1 MASILL
7 TRMTRVTPT
16 RGTLAVGGAS
26 ALVAWAVA
34 GTEGLLA
41 GMVATILV
49 VAFFASGSVPLI
61 LAGQAGLRAGA
72 GVVLLLLTYTLRLI
86 LALAVLVVAASSDR
100 VDPAALGVT
109 LIVCALT
116 WSALQVLAVMGTRPT
131 T

>member
-1 MASILL
+1 
-7 TRMTRVTPT
+7 MTRVTPT

-26 ALVAWAVA
+26 ALVAWAGA
-34 GTEGLLA
+34 GLGGLLA
-41 GMVATILV
+41 GSIATLLV
-49 VAFFASGSVPLI
+49 VAFFASGSVPVV
-61 LAGQAGLRAGA
+61 LARQAGLRAGA
-72 GVVLLLLTYTLRLI
+72 GVVLVLLTYVMRLI

-116 WSALQVLAVMGTRPT
+116 WSALQLLAVVGANRT